1 MDAKITKIRISRML
15 SYDWLKIVLAS
26 LAAILV
32 WALVFSMTATRITPA
47 QQFSV
52 FNYTGNTSFA
62 LTDFNN
68 LYNKAFED
76 KIFSYEVIELTQN
89 DLAANKEYAGTL
101 MEARTAVEEGD
112 VIFVADI
119 DNPDTAQKDENGEII
134 GYERTYV
141 ESLLWGYYAY
151 LYDLNPE
158 KEGSF
163 FYKMEAYLD
172 GFYTEGWEKADSLD
186 EEKVKTEFR
195 ARVKNDKRF
204 KTEAQLLQGEKDD
217 IARIEKY
224 RDALEQFYAWLDEG
238 IISFATTTLTDGEYT
253 IEGTYTLNLCPDESK
268 MGGLKKY
275 VAYYEE
281 VIENADVATGEE
293 GKTHYVQTAKD
304 MSVAFFKFA
313 GVEDGFQYESL
324 LFVNYLI
331 ENALIETENIAKN

>member
-26 LAAILV
+26 VVAIIV
-32 WALVFSMTATRITPA
+32 WSLVFTTSATRITPA

-52 FNYTGNTSFA
+52 FNYVGNTSFVA
-62 LTDFNN
+62 TDFNT
-68 LYNKAFED
+68 LYSKAFQE
-76 KIFSYEVIELTQN
+76 KVFSYEVLELTQN

-141 ESLLWGYYAY
+141 ESLLWGYRAY
-151 LYDLNPE
+151 FYELNPE

-163 FYKMEAYLD
+163 FYEMEEYLD
-172 GFYTEGWEKADSLD
+172 SFYTEGWEQENSLNT
-186 EEKVKTEFR
+186 EKVKTEFR
-195 ARVKNDKRF
+195 NRVKKDKRF

-217 IARIEKY
+217 ITRIEKY
-224 RDALEQFYAWLDEG
+224 RDALAQFYAWLEAG
-238 IISFATTTLTDGEYT
+238 VVSFTTTTLTDGEYT
-253 IEGTYTLNLCPDESK
+253 VEGMYTINLCPDESK
-268 MGGLKKY
+268 TGGLKKY

-281 VIENADVATGEE
+281 KVDPANPETGEE
-293 GKTHYVQTAKD
+293 GKKHYVATAKNMNVGIFD
-304 MSVAFFKFA
+304 FK
-313 GVEDGFQYESL
+313 GVEEGFQYESL
-324 LFVNYLI
+324 VFVNYLI
-331 ENALIETENIAKN
+331 ENAIAETQKMAQN